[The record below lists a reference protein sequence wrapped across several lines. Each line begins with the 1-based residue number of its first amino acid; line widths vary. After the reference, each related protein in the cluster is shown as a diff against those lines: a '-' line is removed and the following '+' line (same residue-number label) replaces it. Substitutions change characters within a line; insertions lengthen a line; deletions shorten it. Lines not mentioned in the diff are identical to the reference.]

1 MRRERKEME
10 DKREMGRKEGDK
22 KGREKGGRGY
32 NKENKGGTVSGE
44 EMSQSL
50 ERGLCGEWPEREGL
64 W

>member
-1 MRRERKEME
+1 MRREGKEME

-22 KGREKGGRGY
+22 KGREKGGGGY

-50 ERGLCGEWPEREGL
+50 ERGLCGEWPEREKL